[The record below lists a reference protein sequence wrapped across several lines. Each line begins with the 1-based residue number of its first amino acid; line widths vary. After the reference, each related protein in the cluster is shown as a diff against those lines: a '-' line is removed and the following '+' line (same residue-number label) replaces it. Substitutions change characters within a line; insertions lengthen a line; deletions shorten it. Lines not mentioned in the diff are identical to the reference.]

1 MNLDNKA
8 DWRYGKGK
16 KASDRPPAG
25 VDDAIGIDPSSRQ
38 FRDSHGKV
46 VPLFSVIF
54 HFYAQANGIFHALSF
69 NPRLQQT
76 ESYDML
82 FNDPNHTFFVSCPN
96 WGSSENPGVYDMCPH
111 PARTPNNGNLVG
123 YDEYHGGPGYPKF
136 LTFHQNFTYDGVN
149 RLRSVADSG
158 GWSRTFN
165 YDAFG
170 NMWVS
175 NVAGLATGA
184 YTSGSVYDANNR
196 IANTPYDPTGN
207 LLLVNANTLTYDAE
221 NRQTTV
227 TAPAAFAGGTEQY
240 AYDGNGR
247 RVAKSGPSGATVYV
261 YDAAGQL
268 AAEYPTVAAS
278 SPCATCYLHTDHL
291 GTTRL
296 ITDQN
301 GNVVSRHDFAPFGE
315 EIPANQ
321 VGRDA
326 HFGPYNDT
334 VNQQFTAKER
344 DPESGLD
351 YFGARYYGSAL
362 GRFTS
367 PDEPFESQR
376 YENPQTLNLYA
387 YVRNNPL
394 ALTDP
399 DGHRY
404 QVCIN
409 NQTGGQSCVTLNDDQ
424 YQSLYNKQNGQQGI
438 GLPGGPSGGN
448 ITCGGSTCGSVS
460 YTEDSLQNESASIG
474 FGIFGGKVA
483 EAVIGKV
490 SSEIAGIFGKTAVET
505 TTGRAASGFGDLTSQ
520 EVVQIQKVVNES
532 GRPIEVVGSAAKGTR
547 RAVGSDLPVGK
558 GPGTQ
563 SDIDYIAPPSSHPY
577 VQPYQDQLPGLDPG
591 HGIIPGAQNPYVGP
605 AIRFEPGAA
614 PQYIPMTSTTK

>member
-1 MNLDNKA
+1 MGGTFVGATTN
-8 DWRYGKGK
+8 Y
-16 KASDRPPAG
+16 
-25 VDDAIGIDPSSRQ
+25 IGNRNDPNYWTNYWP
-38 FRDSHGKV
+38 HGG
-46 VPLFSVIF
+46 I

-247 RVAKSGPSGATVYV
+247 RVAKSGPSGATVYI

-278 SPCATCYLHTDHL
+278 PPVRSSPSPRRALV
-291 GTTRL
+291 TRWGIESAL
-296 ITDQN
+296 
-301 GNVVSRHDFAPFGE
+301 RRFGE
-315 EIPANQ
+315 
-321 VGRDA
+321 
-326 HFGPYNDT
+326 
-334 VNQQFTAKER
+334 
-344 DPESGLD
+344 
-351 YFGARYYGSAL
+351 AL
-362 GRFTS
+362 
-367 PDEPFESQR
+367 
-376 YENPQTLNLYA
+376 
-387 YVRNNPL
+387 
-394 ALTDP
+394 
-399 DGHRY
+399 
-404 QVCIN
+404 
-409 NQTGGQSCVTLNDDQ
+409 
-424 YQSLYNKQNGQQGI
+424 
-438 GLPGGPSGGN
+438 
-448 ITCGGSTCGSVS
+448 
-460 YTEDSLQNESASIG
+460 
-474 FGIFGGKVA
+474 
-483 EAVIGKV
+483 
-490 SSEIAGIFGKTAVET
+490 
-505 TTGRAASGFGDLTSQ
+505 
-520 EVVQIQKVVNES
+520 
-532 GRPIEVVGSAAKGTR
+532 
-547 RAVGSDLPVGK
+547 
-558 GPGTQ
+558 
-563 SDIDYIAPPSSHPY
+563 
-577 VQPYQDQLPGLDPG
+577 
-591 HGIIPGAQNPYVGP
+591 
-605 AIRFEPGAA
+605 
-614 PQYIPMTSTTK
+614 